1 MNNIKSKIEFDV
13 LYNKYACYAMH
24 INNVPFINRL
34 YVNNAGEEIRG
45 CDLIIESYPEF
56 TLPFKSSLDLLPEDS
71 TLTIDLNNFNLSPYY
86 LANVS
91 EESIGKI
98 ILKVVKD
105 DKILKTQAYETR
117 ILPYDIFIG
126 SEGLTE
132 LLASFVRPRSLSVSR
147 ILKSAFEILKS
158 WKAVPDINGYIGNS
172 KNRIREL
179 AAAIYTALQN
189 FEIKYDNTQANYK
202 TLNRIR
208 SVSEILESKQ
218 ANLLEMAAVYA
229 SVLEGA
235 KINPIIAIGQTVFCG
250 FWLED
255 NCFLESLNDDV
266 SQLKKRMAEGI
277 NDIGAVDL
285 TNIFTG
291 GKLNFAASQKECF
304 RQLNKDDTIDYIIDI
319 KRCRLVALRPLPER
333 IKTKTGYDLISE
345 EETQSTSS
353 PPKIKSLAFI
363 NVKQQAT
370 KERQWERRLLDLSTR
385 NSLLCFKTGLNSA
398 HLMSW
403 DLNETIKHILSK
415 EEFTLLEKPK
425 DHLGASITYP
435 KFNSNINLKPLSELI
450 KLELKNKHIRSFSD
464 ENELRNILSSLYRR
478 DRTSQEET
486 GSSTIFIAAGF
497 LKWHEREF
505 KNAEKYAPLIL
516 IPVTLIK
523 RTGGKGYSLKTREDE
538 FLINTTLLEFL
549 KQEFNIDIR
558 GLDRINTSGMDI
570 DSIISTLKREII
582 NMKDWDIAEDVYLA
596 SFSFSRYL
604 MWNDIRHHI
613 EEFKNNR
620 FVKSLA
626 SNKMEI
632 SKEEFQIK
640 DINPEDFKPQEILTP
655 IHADSYQFS
664 AVAAA
669 LSGKSFVLHGPPG
682 TGKSQTITNIIANL
696 IGSGKTVLFV
706 AEKMAALSVV
716 KKRLDHIG
724 IGDFC
729 LELHSNKAEKLET
742 AVRILNTLEL
752 KKSDANPGFKTN
764 AKRIEIMRSE
774 LNSTIEALHK
784 KRALNLSVYEAIIKY
799 LEVASAPDYMNIE
812 SAFYDN
818 LTNDSLYKYERLIE
832 NAAVCAKECGEVYRS
847 PFVDTEISEF
857 SNKLKLNILS
867 SSKILTEEIRHL
879 KEYVKMCF
887 ELLGNRVRLLTKKK
901 LNSLFTL
908 ANLLT
913 EKDSP
918 YLKIFGQ
925 ENLTV
930 QETINDYVQ
939 LFKKSENYK
948 KEYNQNFDTLVEL
961 PAKIEVLKSD
971 IENCKGNYKKSKD
984 LKILWKRLEKHA
996 IIRMNESSFRTY
1008 FTQTLNVYK
1017 VAAEIEKAGEKVG
1030 KILGLGKMNFEKAN
1044 ELKEKLSILYKTA
1057 EELFPDY
1064 EYHSFNSAC
1073 RTIFQEYPSM
1083 VFLSFINAY
1092 KDFIIAE
1099 RTFFKMLNI
1108 KTDYSSLDEDYFD
1121 FLKMKASALVENIDL
1136 LPSWCSFNGAYK
1148 ELENEGLNFAVAPLI
1163 DGKLNSA
1170 NLVSC
1175 FRKKIYFNFIESE
1188 ISDDP
1193 LLSKFSASAME
1204 DKIEK
1209 FRIIGEEFEKLSRKE
1224 IKRKLLER
1232 LISLDTEGP
1241 LSLEIV
1247 VLSRAVKSGM
1257 KGVTLRKLFEEIPT
1271 VMQNAAPCMLMSPIS
1286 VSQYIPPKE
1295 QFFDAVIFDEAS
1307 QMPTSEAIGAIARG
1321 KSIIVV
1327 GDPKQLPPTTFFASD
1342 YTDDENLENEDLES
1356 ILEDCL
1362 ALGMPEKHLFWHYR
1376 SKHESLIAFSN
1387 AMYYNNKLLTYPSP
1401 DSLESKVVLK
1411 YVDGI
1416 YDRGE
1421 TKQNIKEAQYLI
1433 EEVVRR
1439 LKDNQLKK
1447 DSIGIVTFSSA
1458 QQSLIEDMLSHALI
1472 KNKLESAAFDREES
1486 IFVKNLENVQGDERD
1501 VILFS
1506 VGYGPDKSGRLSLN
1520 FGPINQSAGW
1530 RRLNVAVSRARTEMV
1545 IFSSMTA
1552 AMIDLSRTNSK
1563 GVAGLKAF
1571 LEFADKGRTM
1581 LAVSTKD
1588 VESGEKGIGYFI
1600 AKELEKLGFE
1610 CKYDVGVSGFK
1621 IDTAVVDPKNKKK
1634 FILAIIC
1641 DGKTAHASKS
1651 ARDRTVLQIQTLK
1664 KLSWNVHKVW
1674 TLNFMAN
1681 PKREAKK
1688 IKDIIV
1694 KLTGSEKVS
1703 AKRTTKPYQKY
1714 YREYKNANLRA
1725 ETVSGEY
1732 LFESEN
1738 EKMILAKLI
1747 ALVKVEQPIAKSF
1760 LIKRC
1765 LASYGILRTGTKIN
1779 ARMEELC
1786 QKLQVKKEMLNKTEF
1801 FSFDDEPKLC
1811 EFFRHED
1818 ANSVKRSGF
1827 ELSPYEIIAAVKS
1840 ILSEKISLFTPD
1852 LITETAK
1859 AIGID
1864 KFSPDYV
1871 DTIKYSIKLGV
1882 SKAILVRSQNDKVT
1896 LA

>member
-1 MNNIKSKIEFDV
+1 MSNVIRKIEFDV

-24 INNVPFINRL
+24 RNNVPFINRL

-45 CDLIIESYPEF
+45 CELIIESNPEF
-56 TLPFKSSLDLLPEDS
+56 TLPFKVSLDLLPENS
-71 TLTIDLNNFNLSPYY
+71 TLTIDLNDFNLSPYY
-86 LANVS
+86 LASVFS
-91 EESIGKI
+91 QTTGEI
-98 ILKVVKD
+98 ILKIVQEGKL
-105 DKILKTQAYETR
+105 LKRQIYETQ
-117 ILPYDIFIG
+117 ILPYDIWPG
-126 SEGLTE
+126 SEGVTE
-132 LLASFVRPRSLSVSR
+132 LIASFIRPRPLAVSK
-147 ILKSAFEILKS
+147 ILKSASEVLKG
-158 WKAVPDINGYIGNS
+158 WKADPDINGYIGNS
-172 KNRIREL
+172 KNRIREI

-189 FEIKYDNTQANYK
+189 FEIKYDQIDANYK

-208 SVSEILESKQ
+208 SVSEILETRRASLIEI
-218 ANLLEMAAVYA
+218 ATVYA
-229 SVLEGA
+229 SALEAA
-235 KINPIIAIGQTVFCG
+235 KINSIIAIGQTVFCG

-255 NCFLESLNDDV
+255 NCFLESLSDDV
-266 SQLKKRMAEGI
+266 LQLKKRMAEGI

-291 GKLNFAASQKECF
+291 GKLNFAASQKECL
-304 RQLNKDDTIDYIIDI
+304 RQLNNEDAIDSIIDI
-319 KRCRLVALRPLPER
+319 KRCRLVAIRPLPER
-333 IKTKTGYDLISE
+333 VRTQSGGFELISE
-345 EETQSTSS
+345 DDTQISAS
-353 PPKIKSLAFI
+353 PQKIKSHTFL
-363 NVKQQAT
+363 NVKTQAT
-370 KERQWERRLLDLSTR
+370 KERQWERRLLDLSNR
-385 NSLLCFKTGLNSA
+385 NTLLSFRTGLNAA

-403 DLNETIKHILSK
+403 DLNETIKNILSK
-415 EEFTLLEKPK
+415 EEFILLEKPK
-425 DHLGASITYP
+425 DHLGNAINYP
-435 KFNSNINLKPLSELI
+435 KFNSSVNLKPLSELI

-464 ENELRNILSSLYRR
+464 ENELRNILASLYRK
-478 DRTSQEET
+478 DRTSMEET
-486 GSSTIFIAAGF
+486 GASTIFIAAGF
-497 LKWHEREF
+497 LKWHERDF
-505 KNAEKYAPLIL
+505 KNAEKYAPIVL

-523 RTGGKGYSLKTREDE
+523 RTGGKGYSIKTREDE

-558 GLDRINTSGMDI
+558 GLDRINTSELDI

-582 NMKDWDIAEDVYLA
+582 NVKDWDIVEDVYLS

-626 SNKMEI
+626 GNKIEI
-632 SKEEFQIK
+632 DKSEFSIKEV
-640 DINPEDFKPQEILTP
+640 NPEDFKPADILTP

-664 AVAAA
+664 AIAAA
-669 LSGKSFVLHGPPG
+669 MEGKSFVLHGPPG

-696 IGSGKTVLFV
+696 IANGKTVLFV

-729 LELHSNKAEKLET
+729 LELHSNKSEKLET
-742 AVRILNTLEL
+742 AVKILNTLEL
-752 KKSDANPGFKTN
+752 KAAEANPGFKTS
-764 AKRIEIMRSE
+764 AKRIEVVRSE

-799 LEVASAPDYMNIE
+799 LEVASAPEYMNIE

-832 NAAVCAKECGEVYRS
+832 NAAAAAKECGEVYRS
-847 PFVDTEISEF
+847 PFADTQISEF
-857 SNKLKLNILS
+857 SNRLKLNILS
-867 SSKILTEEIRHL
+867 SSKILAEEIRHL

-887 ELLGNRVRLLTKKK
+887 ELLGNRVRVLTKKK
-901 LNSLFTL
+901 LNSLFNL
-908 ANLLT
+908 AVLLT

-918 YLKIFGQ
+918 YLRIFGQ
-925 ENLTV
+925 ENLSV
-930 QETINDYVQ
+930 QETINEYVL
-939 LFKKSENYK
+939 LFKKAENYK
-948 KEYNQNFDTLVEL
+948 REYNQNFAELVEL
-961 PAKIEVLKSD
+961 PAKVEVLR
-971 IENCKGNYKKSKD
+971 IEMDNCKDTFKRSRD
-984 LKILWKRLEKHA
+984 LKVLWKKLEKHA
-996 IIRMNESSFRTY
+996 TIRMNESHWKTY
-1008 FTQTLNVYK
+1008 FTQVLNIYRIN
-1017 VAAEIEKAGEKVG
+1017 AEIEKAGEKVG

-1064 EYHSFNSAC
+1064 EYHSFNNAC
-1073 RTIFQEYPSM
+1073 RTIFQEHPSM
-1083 VFLSFINAY
+1083 VLLSFINAY
-1092 KDFIIAE
+1092 RDFANAE
-1099 RTFFKMLNI
+1099 RAFFRTLNV
-1108 KTDYSSLDEDYFD
+1108 KGDYAHLDEDYFE
-1121 FLKMKASALVENIDL
+1121 FLKMKAAALIDNIDL
-1136 LPSWCSFNGAYK
+1136 LPSWCSFNNAYK
-1148 ELENEGLNFAVAPLI
+1148 VLEQEGLSFALQPLL

-1175 FRKKIYFNFIESE
+1175 FRKKVYQNFIESE
-1188 ISDDP
+1188 IADDP
-1193 LLSKFSASAME
+1193 LLSTFSGSTME

-1209 FRIIGEEFEKLSRKE
+1209 FRIIGEEFEKLSRKD
-1224 IKRKLLER
+1224 IRRRLLER

-1327 GDPKQLPPTTFFASD
+1327 GDPKQLPPTTFFSSD

-1387 AMYYNNKLLTYPSP
+1387 AMYYSNKLLTFPSP
-1401 DSLESKVVLK
+1401 DALESRVVLR

-1416 YDRGE
+1416 YDRGD
-1421 TKQNIKEAQYLI
+1421 TKQNLKEAHSLI
-1433 EEVVRR
+1433 EEVIRR

-1447 DSIGIVTFSSA
+1447 ESIGIVTFSSA
-1458 QQSLIEDMLSHALI
+1458 QQSLIEDMLSHTLI
-1472 KNKLESAAFDREES
+1472 KNKLEDIAYDREEP

-1506 VGYGPDKSGRLSLN
+1506 VGYGPDKNGRLSLN
-1520 FGPINQSAGW
+1520 FGPINQAAGW
-1530 RRLNVAVSRARTEMV
+1530 RRLNVAASRARTEMIV
-1545 IFSSMTA
+1545 FSSMTS
-1552 AMIDLSRTNSK
+1552 AMIDLQRTNSK

-1581 LAVSTKD
+1581 LAVSNKD

-1600 AKELEKLGFE
+1600 AKELAKLGYE

-1634 FILAIIC
+1634 FILGIIC
-1641 DGKTAHASKS
+1641 DSKTAYASKS

-1674 TLNFMAN
+1674 TLNFMNN

-1694 KLTGSEKVS
+1694 KLSGTEKTS
-1703 AKRTTKPYQKY
+1703 AKKTVNPYHKY
-1714 YREYKNANLRA
+1714 YRDYKYAALRA

-1732 LFESEN
+1732 LFEEQN

-1760 LIKRC
+1760 LIMRC

-1779 ARMEELC
+1779 ARMEEIC
-1786 QKLQVKKEMLNKTEF
+1786 QKLQVKKEILNRTEF

-1811 EFFRHED
+1811 EFYRHED
-1818 ANSVKRSGF
+1818 DNNLKRSAY
-1827 ELSPYEIIAAVKS
+1827 ELSPYEIIAAIKS
-1840 ILSEKISLFTPD
+1840 ILSDKISLFMTD

-1859 AIGID
+1859 LIGADKGQDYID
-1864 KFSPDYV
+1864 A
-1871 DTIKYSIKLGV
+1871 IKYSIKLGV
-1882 SKAILVRSQNDKVT
+1882 SKAILVRSQNDTVT

>member
-1 MNNIKSKIEFDV
+1 MSNVRKIEFDV

-24 INNVPFINRL
+24 RNNVPFINRL
-34 YVNNAGEEIRG
+34 YVNNAGEEIKG
-45 CDLIIESYPEF
+45 CELTIESNPEF
-56 TLPFKSSLDLLPEDS
+56 TLPFKVGLDLLPENS

-86 LANVS
+86 LAAVNS
-91 EESIGKI
+91 EIRGEI
-98 ILKVVKD
+98 ILKITQEGKL
-105 DKILKTQAYETR
+105 LKRQIYETQ
-117 ILPYDIFIG
+117 ILPYDIWIG

-132 LLASFVRPRSLSVSR
+132 LLASFVRPRSLAVSK
-147 ILKSAFEILKS
+147 ILKNASEVLKGWKASFEIS
-158 WKAVPDINGYIGNS
+158 GYVGNG
-172 KNRIREL
+172 KNNIREI

-189 FEIKYDNTQANYK
+189 FEIKYDKIEANYK
-202 TLNRIR
+202 TLNKIR
-208 SVSEILESKQ
+208 SVGEILESNH
-218 ANLLEMAAVYA
+218 ASLLEMAAVYA
-229 SVLEGA
+229 SALEGA

-255 NCFLESLNDDV
+255 NCFLESLSDDV

-291 GKLNFAASQKECF
+291 GKLNFAASQKECL
-304 RQLNKDDTIDYIIDI
+304 RQLNKEDTIDYIIDI
-319 KRCRLVALRPLPER
+319 KRCRLVAIRSLPER
-333 IKTKTGYDLISE
+333 IRTQTGGFELISE
-345 EETQSTSS
+345 DETQVSAS
-353 PPKIKSLAFI
+353 PQRIKSHAFL
-363 NVKQQAT
+363 NVKTQAT

-385 NSLLCFKTGLNSA
+385 NTLLSFRTGLNAA

-403 DLNETIKHILSK
+403 DLNETIKYILSK

-425 DHLGASITYP
+425 DHLGNTVDYP
-435 KFNSNINLKPLSELI
+435 KFNSNVNLKPLSELI
-450 KLELKNKHIRSFSD
+450 KLELKNKHIRSFAD
-464 ENELRNILSSLYRR
+464 EFELKNILSSLYRK
-478 DRTSQEET
+478 DRTILEET
-486 GSSTIFIAAGF
+486 GASTIFIAAGF
-497 LKWHEREF
+497 LKWHEKEF
-505 KNAEKYAPLIL
+505 KNAEKYAPIVL

-558 GLDRINTSGMDI
+558 GLDRLNTAGLDI

-582 NMKDWDIAEDVYLA
+582 NMKDWDIVEDIYLS

-604 MWNDIRHHI
+604 MWNDIRYHI

-626 SNKMEI
+626 GNKIEL
-632 SKEEFQIK
+632 SKDEFSIK
-640 DINPEDFKPQEILTP
+640 NVYPEDFKPADILTP

-669 LSGKSFVLHGPPG
+669 IEGKSFVLHGPPG

-696 IGSGKTVLFV
+696 ISNGKTVLFV

-742 AVRILNTLEL
+742 AVKILNTLEL
-752 KKSDANPGFKTN
+752 KAIEVNPGFKTS
-764 AKRIEIMRSE
+764 AKRIEVMRTE

-818 LTNDSLYKYERLIE
+818 LTNESLYKYERLIE
-832 NAAVCAKECGEVYRS
+832 NAAAAAKECGEVYRS
-847 PFVDTEISEF
+847 PFADTQISEY
-857 SNKLKLNILS
+857 SNRLKLNILS
-867 SSKILTEEIRHL
+867 SSKILAEEIRHL
-879 KEYVKMCF
+879 NEYIKMCF
-887 ELLGNRVRLLTKKK
+887 GLLGNRVRHLTKKK

-939 LFKKSENYK
+939 LFKKSENYM
-948 KEYNQNFDTLVEL
+948 KEYSQSFSDLPDL
-961 PAKIEVLKSD
+961 PAKVEVLKFE
-971 IENCKGNYKKSKD
+971 IENCKCNFKKSRD
-984 LKILWKRLEKHA
+984 LKTLWKKLEKYA
-996 IIRMNESSFRTY
+996 VIKMNENNWKAY
-1008 FTQTLNVYK
+1008 FNQTLNVHK
-1017 VAAEIEKAGEKVG
+1017 VNAEIEKSGERVA
-1030 KILGLGKMNFEKAN
+1030 KILGLGKMNLEKAN
-1044 ELKEKLSILYKTA
+1044 ELKEKLSLLYKTA

-1092 KDFIIAE
+1092 KDFMIAE
-1099 RTFFKMLNI
+1099 KTFFRTLNV
-1108 KTDYSSLDEDYFD
+1108 KGDYSQLDEDYFD
-1121 FLKMKASALVENIDL
+1121 FLKLKAAALIDNIDL
-1136 LPSWCSFNGAYK
+1136 LPSWCTFNGAYR
-1148 ELENEGLNFAVAPLI
+1148 ELEKEGLNFALQPLL

-1175 FRKKIYFNFIESE
+1175 FRKKVYQNFIETQ

-1193 LLSKFSASAME
+1193 LLSTFSASTME
-1204 DKIEK
+1204 DRIEK

-1224 IKRKLLER
+1224 IKRRLLER

-1257 KGVTLRKLFEEIPT
+1257 KGVTLRKLFEDIPT

-1286 VSQYIPPKE
+1286 VSQYIPPKD

-1321 KSIIVV
+1321 KNIIVV

-1362 ALGMPEKHLFWHYR
+1362 ALGMPEKHLLWHYR

-1401 DSLESKVVLK
+1401 DALESRVVLK

-1416 YDRGE
+1416 YDRGD
-1421 TKQNIKEAQYLI
+1421 TKQNLKEAHSLI
-1433 EEVVRR
+1433 DEVVRR
-1439 LKDNQLKK
+1439 LKDNQLRKE
-1447 DSIGIVTFSSA
+1447 SIGIVTFSSA

-1472 KNKLESAAFDREES
+1472 KNKLEDAAYDREEP

-1501 VILFS
+1501 IILFS
-1506 VGYGPDKSGRLSLN
+1506 VGYGPDKNGKLSLN
-1520 FGPINQSAGW
+1520 FGPINQAAGW
-1530 RRLNVAVSRARTEMV
+1530 RRLNVAASRARAEMIV
-1545 IFSSMTA
+1545 FSSMTS

-1581 LAVSTKD
+1581 LAVSNKD
-1588 VESGEKGIGYFI
+1588 IESGERGIGYFI
-1600 AKELEKLGFE
+1600 AKELGKLGYE

-1641 DGKTAHASKS
+1641 DSKTAYASKS

-1674 TLNFMAN
+1674 TLNFMSN
-1681 PKREAKK
+1681 PKREVKK
-1688 IKDIIV
+1688 IKDIII
-1694 KLTGSEKVS
+1694 KLTGSEKTPKK
-1703 AKRTTKPYQKY
+1703 AANPYQKY
-1714 YREYKNANLRA
+1714 YREYKYANLRA

-1732 LFESEN
+1732 LFEEQN

-1747 ALVKVEQPIAKSF
+1747 ALVKVEQPIAKPF
-1760 LIKRC
+1760 LITRC

-1779 ARMEELC
+1779 ARMEEIC
-1786 QKLQVKKEMLNKTEF
+1786 QKLQVKKEVLNKTEF

-1811 EFFRHED
+1811 EFYRHED
-1818 ANSVKRSGF
+1818 DNNLKRSAD
-1827 ELSPYEIIAAVKS
+1827 EISPYEIIAAVKS
-1840 ILSEKISLFTPD
+1840 VLSEKISLFMTD

-1859 AIGID
+1859 AIGADKSGQDYID
-1864 KFSPDYV
+1864 I
-1871 DTIKYSIKLGV
+1871 IKYSIKLGV
-1882 SKAILVRSQNDKVT
+1882 SKAILVRSQNDTVT